1 MVSPGELRL
10 VSELT
15 EEGAEFEPEI
25 TDDGAVSYPSVGLI
39 LDDSDGDPGEVLDR
53 FAARGVLHDEFV
65 SKVYVCPECDAEGM
79 QYTSVCPACESAHA
93 IEMAV
98 FEHACGYVGPVSDFE
113 GEGED
118 GYSCPNCEMA
128 LQSEDLDGERR
139 YVCQECAEVFDTPDH
154 RLWCRDCLYMFEPGE
169 AIERA
174 LYRYSLTDEGE
185 QWLDRHQTARRVI
198 AETLQER
205 RFETEIDTTVTDESG
220 ETHPVH
226 VLAEDV
232 LLGERRIVSIDET
245 PDTESVEAFRELAA
259 SVDAHPIIVTTT
271 GTVEAGVAE
280 RAEAADLTV
289 LTYQPDGTL
298 DSNYEVIE
306 DTSHHRSVFQRLTAA
321 VDVPV
326 WKGQ

>member
-10 VSELT
+10 VTELT
-15 EEGAEFEPEI
+15 EDGAEFEPEI
-25 TDDGAVSYPSVGLI
+25 TDDGTVSYPSVGLI
-39 LDDSDGDPGEVLDR
+39 LDDSDGEPFEILDR

-65 SKVYVCPECDAEGM
+65 SKVYVCPECDSEGM

-113 GEGED
+113 TGG

-128 LQSEDLDGERR
+128 LQSEDLDGEKR
-139 YVCQECAEVFDTPDH
+139 YVCQECTEVFDTPDH
-154 RLWCRDCLYMFEPGE
+154 RLWCRDCLYMFEPQE
-169 AIERA
+169 AIERV

-185 QWLDRHQTARRVI
+185 RWLDRHLTARRVV

-205 RFETEIDTTVTDESG
+205 RFDTEIDTTATDEDG

-232 LLGERRIVSIDET
+232 LLGERRVVAIEET
-245 PDTESVEAFRELAA
+245 PDTESVEEFRELAA
-259 SVDAHPIIVTTT
+259 SVDAHPIVVTTT
-271 GTVEAGVAE
+271 GTVEEGVAK
-280 RAEAADLTV
+280 RADEDLTL
-289 LTYQPDGTL
+289 LTVQPDGTL
-298 DSNYEVIE
+298 ESSYEVIE
-306 DTSHHRSVFQRLTAA
+306 DSHHRRSVFQRLTAA
-321 VDVPV
+321 VDVPA